1 MEEEEK
7 RDNKSLRC
15 KLAKEIFKREALTKK
30 INLLEHERDGRE
42 QSIKSAMEQ
51 IKELNKE
58 VATFKQQVS
67 IHKNRKEYMEYVAD
81 ENEKDKKVLI
91 EEKRILYNELQE
103 LKKANHVTT
112 TLAKVANKVEW
123 ANTIKQT
130 QTEKEQAQI
139 FFDAYRLALG
149 KEDEYKEKI
158 ESMR

>member
-1 MEEEEK
+1 M
-7 RDNKSLRC
+7 
-15 KLAKEIFKREALTKK
+15 
-30 INLLEHERDGRE
+30 
-42 QSIKSAMEQ
+42 
-51 IKELNKE
+51 
-58 VATFKQQVS
+58 ATFKQQVS